1 MKTWKDNNP
10 LKVITEE
17 RHIFKDFEG
26 YLILDSQE
34 ERDKVVEFIN
44 ANNQDFLN
52 GQIDEATPYEENYGA
67 ESPEEEEEFAKTVEI
82 RGATDT
88 FLENL
93 VDDLIEQ
100 LQDTLDV
107 SVEDYDID
115 YTGYD
120 YE

>member
-1 MKTWKDNNP
+1 MKTWKDNNT
-10 LKVITEE
+10 LNLMEG

-26 YLILDSQE
+26 YLVLSDQE

-44 ANNQDFLN
+44 SHNQDFLN
-52 GQIDEATPYEENYGA
+52 GQIDDATPYEENYGA
-67 ESPEEEEEFAKTVEI
+67 ESPEEEEEFARTVEI

-88 FLENL
+88 FLENV

-100 LQDTLDV
+100 LQNTLDV